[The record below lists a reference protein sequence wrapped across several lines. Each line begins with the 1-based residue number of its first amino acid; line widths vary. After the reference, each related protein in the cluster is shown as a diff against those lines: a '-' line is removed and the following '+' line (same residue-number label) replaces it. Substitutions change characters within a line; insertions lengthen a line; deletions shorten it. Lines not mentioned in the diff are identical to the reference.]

1 MKYQTL
7 PVSEAH
13 SKRRDFIQRFSEKSH
28 QGHRAVMSHGGFYGA
43 SAYRRALWE
52 SFGECN
58 VISRKTALS
67 ILSEMPVVFIT
78 WDGASENMSRNLQ
91 KSRLVQLSGRAVA
104 AVLSSN
110 DFRHESD
117 LSPEDVYVFAPDLS
131 RYVAFTH
138 EYVQGHG
145 YLCLTSISNADDPY
159 ISPAFREL
167 LNQMFVMQKA

>member
-1 MKYQTL
+1 MKHQTL
-7 PVSEAH
+7 SVSEAR
-13 SKRRDFIQRFSEKSH
+13 SKRREFIERFADGSRENYRTVM
-28 QGHRAVMSHGGFYGA
+28 GHGDFYGA
-43 SAYRRALWE
+43 SAYRRSLWE

-78 WDGASENMSRNLQ
+78 WDGASENISRNLQ
-91 KSRLVQLSGRAVA
+91 KSRLVQLSGREVA

-117 LSPEDVYVFAPDLS
+117 FSPEDIYVFAPDLS

-145 YLCLTSISNADDPY
+145 HVCLTSLTNADDPY
-159 ISPAFREL
+159 ISPAFREI